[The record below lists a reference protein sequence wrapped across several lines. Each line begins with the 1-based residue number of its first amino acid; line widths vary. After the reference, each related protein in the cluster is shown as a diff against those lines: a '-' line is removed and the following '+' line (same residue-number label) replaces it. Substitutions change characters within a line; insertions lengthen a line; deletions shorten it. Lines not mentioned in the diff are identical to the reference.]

1 MKRGLAGAL
10 LVALVL
16 RIAALAASDRVVA
29 DVARYEKVARHLLDV
44 SWNPYETRRL
54 YPYPPPW
61 AAVEAAAGWASR
73 HGALPFAV
81 AVKLPVIAA
90 DLLIVLLLGTAAAA
104 GRASPLAS
112 WLYAVHPVALLV
124 GGFHGQFD
132 AVTLCFVL
140 LAQDALARGR
150 RDASALALAAAI
162 ATKSFPVL
170 LLPAL
175 ATAGAASWR
184 QALRYAAL
192 ACLPVVLLLLPFVV
206 ADAAAL
212 RRELLAY
219 SGIADFGWTG
229 LWRGSEWLAT
239 GALPRS
245 EARFWPAASAV
256 SKALFLCAW
265 AALLLAAR
273 SGRWRADAERLT
285 LTVVLA
291 FVSLYGL
298 LSAQYLLWPVPL
310 GLLRPGRYALGYAV
324 AATTGLLGFYL
335 FLAPGVLFDGTPGPA
350 ALAWAGRLW
359 LLGCA
364 ATLAASLAWLV
375 SCVRTR
381 EGSGASVDAR

>member
-1 MKRGLAGAL
+1 VKRSLAGAL
-10 LVALVL
+10 FVALLL
-16 RIAALAASDRVVA
+16 RIAAVAASDRVVA

-44 SWNPYETRRL
+44 SWNPYETQRL

-90 DLLIVLLLGTAAAA
+90 DLLIVLLLGAAAAA

-112 WLYAVHPVALLV
+112 WLYAVHPVSLLV

-140 LAQDALARGR
+140 LALDALARGR

-170 LLPAL
+170 LLPVL
-175 ATAGAASWR
+175 ATARAATWR

-192 ACLPVVLLLLPFVV
+192 ALLPVVLLLLPFAV
-206 ADAAAL
+206 ADATAL
-212 RRELLAY
+212 RRELFAY

-229 LWRGSEWLAT
+229 LWRGVEWLAS

-245 EARFWPAASAV
+245 EARFWPAASAI
-256 SKALFLCAW
+256 SKTLFLCAW

-273 SGRWRADAERLT
+273 TGRWRADAERLT
-285 LTVVLA
+285 LAVVLA
-291 FVSLYGL
+291 FLSLYGL

-310 GLLRPGRYALGYAV
+310 GLLRPGRHAAAYAV
-324 AATTGLLGFYL
+324 AATSGLLGFYL
-335 FLAPGVLFDGTPGPA
+335 VLAPGVLFDGAPGPA

-359 LLGCA
+359 VLGCA

-375 SCVRTR
+375 SCVRGR
-381 EGSGASVDAR
+381 EV